1 MLLGFLLFLGLQ
13 GFDEHFHR
21 LAEDFVLL
29 GWQRSEAS
37 GGV

>member
-1 MLLGFLLFLGLQ
+1 MLFGFLLFFRLKS
-13 GFDEHFHR
+13 FNEHFRR

-29 GWQRSEAS
+29 GWQRSEAG